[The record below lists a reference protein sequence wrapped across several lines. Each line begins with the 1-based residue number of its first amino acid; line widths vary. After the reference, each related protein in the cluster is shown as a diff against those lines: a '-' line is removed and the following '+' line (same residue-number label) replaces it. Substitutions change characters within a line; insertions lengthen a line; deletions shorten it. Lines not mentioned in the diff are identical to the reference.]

1 MIFIVLI
8 VLVHV
13 VVCCV
18 IGNGGLGFLV
28 YAVVGVNR
36 DNRSLVVFTNTI
48 VHVVRGDGD
57 GGLVPLPL
65 GADVLRCCSQ
75 LIRRIS

>member
-8 VLVHV
+8 VFVQV

-18 IGNGGLGFLV
+18 IGNGGLGVLV
-28 YAVVGVNR
+28 YAVVGVVRN
-36 DNRSLVVFTNTI
+36 NRSLVVFTNTI
-48 VHVVRGDGD
+48 AHVVRGFGD
-57 GGLVPLPL
+57 GGLVPLHL
-65 GADVLRCCSQ
+65 GADELRCCSQ